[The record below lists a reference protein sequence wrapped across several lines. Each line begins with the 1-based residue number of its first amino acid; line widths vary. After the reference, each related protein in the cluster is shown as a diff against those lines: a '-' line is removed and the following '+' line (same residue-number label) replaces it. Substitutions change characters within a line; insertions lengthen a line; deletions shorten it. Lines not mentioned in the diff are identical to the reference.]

1 MGLKV
6 VGIGLMA
13 LIISACASP
22 PRQRTPVAQQPAPV
36 AQKAAAPAAAAATN
50 PVAAPAANGNTPAL
64 TRAFLKAGYAATTYK
79 GRLYYCRTEEVTG
92 TQFKRRVCLTEA
104 QMQEEQRKAQ
114 QMRDLMLE
122 QRAGAPCIPMPQ
134 CAG

>member
-22 PRQRTPVAQQPAPV
+22 PRQRTLS
-36 AQKAAAPAAAAATN
+36 
-50 PVAAPAANGNTPAL
+50 APAANGTTPAL
-64 TRAFLKAGYAATTYK
+64 TRAFIKAGYAATTYK